1 MAVYIDA
8 DDGIRRVGNNK
19 KVYVMVLKKFNGAA
33 LLEDLK
39 NKLASGDCAA
49 SQAQAHTIK
58 GLAANLSLQDLR
70 EKAADLELALK
81 NAGTTDGADI
91 SVISAISESTAATD
105 EAVKIWI
112 SENS

>member
-1 MAVYIDA
+1 MAMYIDA
-8 DDGIRRVGNNK
+8 DDGMKRVGNNK
-19 KVYVMVLKKFNGAA
+19 KVYAMILKKFNGAA

-39 NKLASGDCAA
+39 AKLESGDYAG

-70 EKAADLELALK
+70 EKAEALEHALK
-81 NAGTTDGADI
+81 DAGSTDGVDA
-91 SVISAISESTAATD
+91 SEISESTAATD
-105 EAVKIWI
+105 AAVQTWI